1 MSGATTFAGRS
12 ARQQHHAP
20 HPTRPPRPL
29 PPTPY
34 LRACWVRW
42 AAGLVGGGWAVR
54 GLSVGTPWWDGST
67 WDPCGPTD
75 FRVIC

>member
-1 MSGATTFAGRS
+1 MSGATIFVGRS

-29 PPTPY
+29 PSYPLP
-34 LRACWVRW
+34 ACLLGSLGCW
-42 AAGLVGGGWAVR
+42 ARGRRLGGPSVSRHPLAGWKHMG
-54 GLSVGTPWWDGST
+54 
-67 WDPCGPTD
+67 PCGPTD